1 METESTEVPNVEE
14 IQDCNQIKVK
24 ENEIETETENN
35 ISEEN
40 PTIEEPPRDSAQ
52 NDIKENTSE
61 ETLQHIEGKHKN
73 FPDHKK

>member
-14 IQDCNQIKVK
+14 IQDCNQIEVK
-24 ENEIETETENN
+24 ENETENK

-61 ETLQHIEGKHKN
+61 ETLQQIEGKHQN